1 MGDNF
6 LKRQAQNF
14 KKGRELA
21 TGEMSQPMLFSR
33 PEIVT
38 TTYSAVPAEQC
49 QLQSGEVL
57 SAIASDDGS
66 QVMLARGHKSIGR
79 IEGDGAK
86 SLLGALGDR
95 ATGGIAQ
102 VQITEVSSL
111 SGVGKAVIVS
121 EGLAK

>member
-21 TGEMSQPMLFSR
+21 SDEISQPTLFSR

-57 SAIASDDGS
+57 TAFASEDGS
-66 QVMLARGHKSIGR
+66 QVTLARGHKIVGCVV
-79 IEGDGAK
+79 GDGAK
-86 SLLGALGDR
+86 SLLGALGER
-95 ATGGIAQ
+95 SAGGIAR
-102 VQITEVSSL
+102 VQITEVSGL
-111 SGVGKAVIVS
+111 SGIGKAVIVRD
-121 EGLAK
+121 